1 MPMPTGIRPSA
12 LKTSKTSKPTTTPSP
27 DRPDFERKSS
37 QERKSGVMDIFH
49 HKEKRG
55 SLVPGIG
62 RSNSPAKGSPK
73 NSPTISAAKPA
84 KLVIDMESP
93 PLVFHGSP
101 TSSTGALL
109 SGQLLLTVTD
119 PEVTLQS
126 LEMVLVARTT
136 FKKPVSK
143 DCPDCI
149 AKDSEVFKWKFLSEP
164 TKYKKGGH
172 TFPFSYLLPGHIP
185 ATSHGGLGDI
195 DYVLDC
201 KAITTLTD
209 SIAVTRPLTVERAL
223 QPTGDKVSIRVFPPT
238 NLTAR
243 VVLPS
248 VIHPIGEFPVQLSL
262 TGVVDHSLNNVERR
276 WRIRRMNWRI
286 DEQTKIISA
295 ACKKHAPKIGGEG
308 KGILHEEVR
317 SIGGNDIKSG
327 WKTDFD
333 THGGQIDYEF
343 NAALKPNCKPLCDVA
358 SPTGLEASH
367 NLVLELIVAEEQTA
381 GVGKNTAVPTGA
393 ARVLRMQFK
402 LVVTTRAG
410 MGISWDEEMPP
421 MYEDVPSSPP
431 GYTKMEDF
439 EGDLG
444 PDEELE
450 RMRQ

>member
-1 MPMPTGIRPSA
+1 MPMPTGIRPGA
-12 LKTSKTSKPTTTPSP
+12 LKTSKNSKPTTTPPS

-37 QERKSGVMDIFH
+37 QERKSSVMEIFH

-55 SLVPGIG
+55 SLVG
-62 RSNSPAKGSPK
+62 RSNSPTKGSPK
-73 NSPTISAAKPA
+73 NSPKISATKPA

-93 PLVFHGSP
+93 PLIFHGSP
-101 TSSTGALL
+101 ASSTGALL

-126 LEMVLVARTT
+126 FEMVLVARTT

-143 DCPDCI
+143 DCPDC
-149 AKDSEVFKWKFLSEP
+149 ATKTSEVFKWKFLSEP

-201 KAITTLTD
+201 KAITTLSD
-209 SIAVTRPLTVERAL
+209 SITVTRSLTVERAL

-262 TGVVDHSLNNVERR
+262 TGVIDNSLNNVERR

-317 SIGGNDIKSG
+317 SIGGSDIKSG

-343 NAALKPNCKPLCDVA
+343 SAALKPNCKPLCDVA

-367 NLVLELIVAEEQTA
+367 NLILELIVAEEQTS
-381 GVGKNTAVPTGA
+381 GVGKNTAMPTGA